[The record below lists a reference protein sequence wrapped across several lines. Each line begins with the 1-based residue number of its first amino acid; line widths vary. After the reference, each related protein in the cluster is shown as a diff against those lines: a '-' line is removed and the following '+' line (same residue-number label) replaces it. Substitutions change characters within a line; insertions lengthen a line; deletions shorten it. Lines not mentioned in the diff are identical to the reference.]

1 MSCFIWF
8 HVYYLV
14 VSLYSLNLKYS
25 LCAYSDLQKLPWSTT
40 MVYPERGIL
49 HSDPDINIDARL
61 WLTLRLEVA
70 RLLGSLVKVP
80 VDDQSKMADS
90 MIGTFEYHVDQG
102 LKEADAF
109 NDRET
114 MCKLKMMLAQNSIRC
129 GEDVNQIV
137 MDLKVLNNFFIILP
151 SESHTILFVI

>member
-1 MSCFIWF
+1 MSSFLWF
-8 HVYYLV
+8 DVHFLLV
-14 VSLYSLNLKYS
+14 SFYPINFKFS
-25 LCAYSDLQKLPWSTT
+25 LCAYSELQKLPWSSK

-80 VDDQSKMADS
+80 VEDQSKMADS
-90 MIGTFEYHVDQG
+90 MIGTFEYHIDQG

-109 NDRET
+109 NDGET
-114 MCKLKMMLAQNSIRC
+114 MCKLKMMLVQNSIRC
-129 GEDVNQIV
+129 GEDVDHIV
-137 MDLKVLNNFFIILP
+137 MDLKVLNNFLIIFP
-151 SESHTILFVI
+151 